1 MGERNL
7 SVADVARGAGV
18 HRNVIT
24 KYANNEQEQ
33 YSRIVIGKLCSS
45 LEVVPGD
52 LIVLDYRAEPAT
64 RRWAIHFE
72 IDHEDETGRDLFL
85 RELWT
90 ELDSDEERFS
100 VFEYSRT
107 VVDVSW
113 EDGRLPDLGKVESF
127 AGRMRSEECI
137 NAVTWRVI
145 SARRPRVIA
154 ANKAQTHKGR
164 G

>member
-1 MGERNL
+1 M

-33 YSRIVIGKLCSS
+33 SSRIVIGKLCSS
-45 LEVVPGD
+45 LEVFPGD

-72 IDHEDETGRDLFL
+72 IEHEDETGRDLFL

-100 VFEYSRT
+100 VFQYSRT
-107 VVDVSW
+107 VVDVTW
-113 EDGRLPDLGKVESF
+113 EDGLLPDLGKVESF
-127 AGRMRSEECI
+127 VGRMGREECI

-145 SARRPRVIA
+145 SARRPLVNA
-154 ANKAQTHKGR
+154 ANKVHKGR
-164 G
+164 GV